1 MTKKEFF
8 ETIANNPLNEEIKN
22 FALKELE
29 LLEKRRERESNR
41 ITKNQLENIQLGRG
55 ILEMLTDE
63 PITIQEIAVRLGQ
76 PNLTNQKISAIM
88 KQLTEK
94 NPIEKV
100 KIKVDK
106 KDKIA
111 YRLSRNENES
121 ED

>member
-1 MTKKEFF
+1 MTKREFL
-8 ETIANNPLNEEIKN
+8 ETIVNNPLNDEIEA
-22 FALKELE
+22 FALKELH
-29 LLEKRRERESNR
+29 LLDRRRERENNR
-41 ITKNQLENIQLGRG
+41 VTKNQLENIQLGER

-63 PITIQEIAVRLGQ
+63 PITIQEITVRLGQ

-88 KQLTEK
+88 KQLTEM

-111 YRLSRNENES
+111 YRLSGNES
-121 ED
+121 ESED

>member
-8 ETIANNPLNEEIKN
+8 ETIANNPLNDEIKN
-22 FALKELE
+22 FALKELQ
-29 LLEKRRERESNR
+29 LLEKRRERENNR
-41 ITKNQLENIQLGRG
+41 VTKNQLENIRLGEK
-55 ILEMLTDE
+55 IIEMLTDK
-63 PITIQEIAVRLGQ
+63 PITIQEITARLGQ

-100 KIKVDK
+100 KIKIDK
-106 KDKIA
+106 KEKVA
-111 YRLSRNENES
+111 YRFNENKNES